1 MSKGINQMNT
11 KQLEKYVIQIK
22 TDSRVPAYVHSLKLR
37 SLSRTRWINEARKF
51 DGEEAATTFR
61 NNLLNTFMRLNFE
74 IVKLPEVV
82 KL

>member
-22 TDSRVPAYVHSLKLR
+22 TDSRVPAYVHSVKLR

-51 DGEEAATTFR
+51 NDQETATKFCD
-61 NNLLNTFMRLNFE
+61 NLTSSFFRLNF
-74 IVKLPEVV
+74 IVTKL
-82 KL
+82 

>member
-1 MSKGINQMNT
+1 MNT

-22 TDSRVPAYVHSLKLR
+22 TDSRVPAYVYNVKLR

-51 DGEEAATTFR
+51 DGEEAATTFK
-61 NNLLNTFMRLNFE
+61 NNLQYNFMRLNLE